1 MNLDEVIRSM
11 ETTSG
16 VEKTA
21 AQQTPN
27 PEAQLTAAL
36 EKAAS
41 APTASLRNEGNVV
54 GELLKMANQLAGTEK
69 DAELAHMA
77 LCGQAFADSAITRF
91 AEFDM
96 LAQQHVKTA
105 ATPVV
110 SQPDED
116 ALVKHAAELGY
127 NETMRKAALTQ
138 QPQNPEME
146 KLSEEDI
153 VKIAAET
160 GYQETL
166 EKAAADYQAGQDQAL
181 QEVHDL
187 AAQEFL
193 KGAAETEIF
202 LNKLRANGQLA
213 AR

>member
-11 ETTSG
+11 EQGSG

-41 APTASLRNEGNVV
+41 APIASPHNGGNVV

-69 DAELAHMA
+69 DAELNHMA
-77 LCGQAFADSAITRF
+77 LCGQAFADSAIARF
-91 AEFDM
+91 AEFDA
-96 LAQQHVKTA
+96 LASQHVKTA
-105 ATPVV
+105 EAP
-110 SQPDED
+110 SLDEET
-116 ALVKHAAELGY
+116 LVKTAAELGY
-127 NETMRKAALTQ
+127 GEVMKAAANVADPAPVANT
-138 QPQNPEME
+138 EME
-146 KLSEEDI
+146 KLSEDEI

-166 EKAAADYQAGQDQAL
+166 EKAAADYKAGQDQAL